1 MMKVHVLVW
10 YQALRHEFEET
21 QRHERRL
28 YSWTTFENQ
37 NLQLLTLPPH
47 DDFEDG
53 ELRVDRRCSED
64 SPVARPFTYYSHNFT
79 FDSILTT
86 RCINRL
92 LLQLDPHSSALNRL
106 Q

>member
-28 YSWTTFENQ
+28 YSWTTFEN
-37 NLQLLTLPPH
+37 LQLLTVPPH

-64 SPVARPFTYYSHNFT
+64 SPVALPFTNYSL
-79 FDSILTT
+79 ILTLSFSIT
-86 RCINRL
+86 F
-92 LLQLDPHSSALNRL
+92 
-106 Q
+106 